1 MKNAQVFPPKKPAI
15 NAETQSH
22 LGTQLQRLFAETVK
36 QPIPARF
43 AELLDRLHF
52 GGKPVVPGETDNA
65 APNGAEERNAAHVAT
80 SIEAKR

>member
-1 MKNAQVFPPKKPAI
+1 MMKNAQVFPPKKPSMT
-15 NAETQSH
+15 AETQSH
-22 LGTQLQRLFAETVK
+22 LGVQLQRLFTETVD

-52 GGKPVVPGETDNA
+52 GGSAVVAGQAD
-65 APNGAEERNAAHVAT
+65 GAGTNDANVAT